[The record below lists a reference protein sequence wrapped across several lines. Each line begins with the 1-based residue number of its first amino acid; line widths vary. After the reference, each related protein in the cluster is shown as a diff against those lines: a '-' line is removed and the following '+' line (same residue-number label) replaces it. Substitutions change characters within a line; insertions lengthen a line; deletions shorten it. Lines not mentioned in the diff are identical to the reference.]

1 MIVYENSFGNTIIT
15 VGGIDDFQVED
26 NYLRVFYRDLELILK
41 NQTNCLEDFGI
52 FGSEDDLKEI
62 GEKRLEYFF
71 EAFQKSLEFRNEP
84 LRIKNVHFEF
94 PELISALEILTLVDW
109 NKGNRLKLNIYV
121 KNFLEESFESV
132 KELLLH
138 SSTFSRIE
146 IEYED
151 TTVDDFRTV
160 FDFPCQQ
167 SAVNLIFI
175 LEDLKTG
182 TIEKTEDEEEEEL
195 SKLPEFACL
204 KVLTNRDLMEQIA
217 QTLECFEIQSLR
229 RTSSGI
235 RQCMDAV
242 KPDPKIQK
250 YWITVESDHK
260 ITSEIF
266 LRNGQHKFI
275 EYSDE
280 NNSRSLNQSTMN
292 SLIFDD
298 FCDVALNDFH
308 VNLMHQ
314 KTILE
319 EFHVELRYKQAF
331 YSPRPKP
338 HDDYSDDEFPPEE
351 NRIPIKYER
360 STSMDYPNLFEFIQ
374 NFVFHLKNILEFM
387 KNLRIRKLKIGSVD
401 AREVERILKKCKGVE
416 SLEIFDP
423 DENDRRCS
431 RMYNFP
437 KELENPKFDLGD
449 ILYLVHDFKELHIRT
464 PIDRDCDDE
473 IPDVSEIGNLE
484 IRIETI
490 SVEEITHFRTEFLK
504 SQTFEMFKIIFENMD
519 SEDSLIDNFGE
530 PYRTVLNV
538 KKIWYF
544 RIPDTDFY
552 MFVVLHPLFKLDF
565 EKPRVITFKKVPK
578 EDTPF
583 F

>member
-1 MIVYENSFGNTIIT
+1 MIIYENSFGNTIIT

-26 NYLRVFYRDLELILK
+26 NYLRVFRRDLELVLK
-41 NQTNCLEDFGI
+41 NQTNCLEDFAI
-52 FGSEDDLKEI
+52 FGSDDDLREI
-62 GEKRLEYFF
+62 GEKKLEHFF
-71 EAFQKSLEFRNEP
+71 ETFKELLGFRNEP
-84 LRIKNVHFEF
+84 LRIKNVHFEVFDVFQYLQTIFLLDPETLEYVYFKF
-94 PELISALEILTLVDW
+94 PTFIDTLEILTLVDW
-109 NKGNRLKLNIYV
+109 NKGKRLKLNIYV

-175 LEDLKTG
+175 LEDSKTG
-182 TIEKTEDEEEEEL
+182 TIGKTEDEEEEE
-195 SKLPEFACL
+195 KLPEFACL

-260 ITSEIF
+260 IKSEIF
-266 LRNGQHKFI
+266 LRNGEHQFI

-280 NNSRSLNQSTMN
+280 NNSRNLNQSTRN
-292 SLIFDD
+292 CHLLIFDD
-298 FCDVALNDFH
+298 FRIVALNDFY
-308 VNLMHQ
+308 VNLRHQ
-314 KTILE
+314 KTVLE
-319 EFHVELRYKQAF
+319 EFRVELNYKQAF

-351 NRIPIKYER
+351 NRIPMKYER

-374 NFVFHLKNILEFM
+374 NFVFHLKNILESL
-387 KNLRIRKLKIGSVD
+387 KLLSIRKLRIGSVD
-401 AREVERILKKCKGVE
+401 AREVERILKKCKNVE

-423 DENDRRCS
+423 DEYDRRYS

-449 ILYLVHDFKELHIRT
+449 ILYLVY
-464 PIDRDCDDE
+464 
-473 IPDVSEIGNLE
+473 NL
-484 IRIETI
+484 
-490 SVEEITHFRTEFLK
+490 
-504 SQTFEMFKIIFENMD
+504 
-519 SEDSLIDNFGE
+519 
-530 PYRTVLNV
+530 Y
-538 KKIWYF
+538 Y
-544 RIPDTDFY
+544 
-552 MFVVLHPLFKLDF
+552 
-565 EKPRVITFKKVPK
+565 
-578 EDTPF
+578 
-583 F
+583 